1 MVEIFQHKFNGTWF
15 RETGFHGKE
24 NPVDI
29 GVELKIEDT
38 YIGVW
43 KIYIAN

>member
-1 MVEIFQHKFNGTWF
+1 MVL
-15 RETGFHGKE
+15 GFEKQAFTAKK